1 MRMFIC
7 KTFVKW
13 KKYDLIHRRGCR
25 MKGNLFTGLHEN
37 KSIIIFRENTCRN
50 RFYIRQADE
59 YILMTCCIL
68 HNYGLGWVWY
78 HIVPSLCVHWIDKQ
92 YPCTGRCGG
101 PRGCS
106 RLPSFSTLPTVPFW
120 FCQKRKD
127 IVTSSVHNV
136 FGLCG
141 ISTVYIFVFWY
152 VENFD
157 NELWSLLL
165 LCISIFIVYLTGE
178 KKRSW
183 HRGLCN
189 FLCKKI
195 TSICSQVF
203 QIRVLSILLYFFG
216 IRVFLLN

>member
-1 MRMFIC
+1 MWIH
-7 KTFVKW
+7 T
-13 KKYDLIHRRGCR
+13 YDVLHSAWLWSLLTVNPYSPLTWTSVHRI
-25 MKGNLFTGLHEN
+25 T
-37 KSIIIFRENTCRN
+37 
-50 RFYIRQADE
+50 
-59 YILMTCCIL
+59 
-68 HNYGLGWVWY
+68 
-78 HIVPSLCVHWIDKQ
+78 KQ

-106 RLPSFSTLPTVPFW
+106 RLPSFSTLPTVPLW
-120 FCQKRKD
+120 FCRKRKD

-136 FGLCG
+136 FGMCG

-152 VENFD
+152 DENID

-165 LCISIFIVYLTGE
+165 LCFIYSYFIWLVMK

-189 FLCKKI
+189 FLCKNI

-203 QIRVLSILLYFFG
+203 QIFLHFFG
-216 IRVFLLN
+216 KLWLDYLQYWTWI